1 MIKAIVA
8 TFFLF
13 FSFHA
18 FSSTILDGGEIRFR
32 GYVTDNGPK
41 WRWRVA
47 SGDKFWDVDTSE
59 SSQKDGKLVFNLKDK
74 GTVNFLEGYLNEV
87 VERGGPGMTPSIS
100 YTTGEKNLQLY
111 RGTDYSNQQFRA
123 GIPVYNPETGQSV
136 GELMFTV
143 EQGMAVT
150 LGHQT
155 DNPGLTQGMFL
166 VSGESVSNVQP
177 EKLSAGL
184 INRLSGL
191 LFMNKGF
198 GNGMSTAGPVKL
210 MSQNILAD
218 GQTENIAAA
227 FASALTDF
235 ELHLPAEG
243 TPEKWYAALNVTVT
257 VH

>member
-1 MIKAIVA
+1 M
-8 TFFLF
+8 
-13 FSFHA
+13 
-18 FSSTILDGGEIRFR
+18 
-32 GYVTDNGPK
+32 
-41 WRWRVA
+41 
-47 SGDKFWDVDTSE
+47 
-59 SSQKDGKLVFNLKDK
+59 
-74 GTVNFLEGYLNEV
+74 EGYLNEV